1 MGGGFSVVARGSS
14 TAIRAPFPSANF
26 LGLLS
31 TAAVDAR
38 SEDDLRGWLRS
49 FGIGS
54 DVELVT
60 VNQVHGTTVIHAA
73 TTDPPAEAD
82 GIWTEARSTAL
93 AVKTADCAPVWILAD
108 GERTA
113 FALVHAGWRG
123 VAAGIIETAVSA
135 LIGAGAENAGR
146 LRAVIGPHLRPCC
159 FEIGP
164 EVAALYAHVPG
175 ALHPASALTAE
186 RLRHDSV
193 SLDLSRAIVARFES
207 CGVAAKS
214 VSVATACTRCNPT
227 LLHSYRRNGAGGPL
241 MAAVGVLL
249 P

>member
-1 MGGGFSVVARGSS
+1 M
-14 TAIRAPFPSANF
+14 AIRAPFPSVDF
-26 LGLLS
+26 LALMS

-38 SEDDLRGWLRS
+38 SEGDLRGWLGS
-49 FGIGS
+49 SGIGS
-54 DVELVT
+54 EGELVT
-60 VNQVHGTTVIHAA
+60 VNQVHGSTVLHAVA
-73 TTDPPAEAD
+73 SNPPAEAD

-93 AVKTADCAPVWILAD
+93 VVKTADCAPVWILTE

-113 FALVHAGWRG
+113 FGLVHAGWRG
-123 VAAGIIETAVSA
+123 LAAGIIETAVSA
-135 LIGAGAENAGR
+135 LLGAAAGKSNR
-146 LRAVIGPHLRPCC
+146 LRAAIGPHLRPCC
-159 FEIGP
+159 FEVGP

-175 ALHPASALTAE
+175 VLQPASALTAD
-186 RLRHDSV
+186 RIRHDSV
-193 SLDLSRAIVARFES
+193 SLDLSGAIVAQFAG
-207 CGVAAKS
+207 CGIAAES